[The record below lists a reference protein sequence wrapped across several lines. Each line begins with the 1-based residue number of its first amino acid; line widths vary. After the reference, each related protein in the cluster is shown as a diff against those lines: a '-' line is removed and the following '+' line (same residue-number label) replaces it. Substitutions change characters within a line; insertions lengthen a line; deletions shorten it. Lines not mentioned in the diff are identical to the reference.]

1 MENVKNV
8 AYGTH
13 VTVIDKIDTEPV
25 KLRVAA
31 YARVSSDSEDQL
43 NSYIAQVDFYTKYI
57 TTHEGWELVD
67 IYADEGL
74 TGMETKHR
82 DDFNRMIQDCR
93 DGKIDRVLVKSVS
106 RFARNTQEYILYMR
120 ELLRLGI
127 TIYFEKE
134 NLDTG
139 KMSNEQAAAI
149 YGAFAQMETTGHSQN
164 MRVSNRIRMEKGL
177 YTLPQAPFGYK
188 MVEKELVIVPEE
200 AEVVRYIFSEYLAG
214 RGKEGIAKK
223 LNEQGQKKHS
233 ERGEWTSRTV
243 QYILTNSVYI
253 GTQIWQKTFANDVLP
268 IKQIKNIGQKPK
280 YIVEDACP
288 AIISREEYAKAQEL
302 AQRRRTARKA
312 CEAVDSPYRGHVFC
326 LSCGSPCRGK
336 VINGKLYWV
345 CLKRD
350 HGKELCPIPQVSDED
365 ITKAL
370 HSFCLKLRHAKDTIL
385 VPALKML
392 RELQERELRTN
403 SKISE
408 IDAELS
414 RLTER
419 NHVLATLK
427 AKGYM
432 DTALYLSEQNE
443 VNSKAWG
450 LRKLRRDIID
460 RTHDNKPIQQTE
472 MMLEYLASLPDTA
485 PASDPDLFTMLIDR
499 MLLAPNGEIQIK
511 AINGMVFTEST
522 GKAVT
527 K

>member
-1 MENVKNV
+1 MENAKNV

-13 VTVIDKIDTEPV
+13 VTVIDKIYSEPV

-164 MRVSNRIRMEKGL
+164 MRVSNRIRMERGL
-177 YTLPQAPFGYK
+177 FVASSTPYGYRLHDK
-188 MVEKELVIVPEE
+188 QLEIIPEE
-200 AEVVRYIFSEYLAG
+200 AEVVRFIYHAFLCG
-214 RGKEGIAKK
+214 QGKVEIAKQ
-223 LNEQGQKKHS
+223 LNNLGVQKSSKTGIWHPES
-233 ERGEWTSRTV
+233 V
-243 QYILTNSVYI
+243 HYILENTTYTGI
-253 GTQIWQKTFANDVLP
+253 QIWQKTCATDVLP
-268 IKQIKNIGQKPK
+268 FKQVINIGQKPK

-288 AIISREEYAKAQEL
+288 PIISKEEFEQVQTLMAE
-302 AQRRRTARKA
+302 RKSA
-312 CEAVDSPYRGHVFC
+312 MKKSEPVASPYRGHIFC
-326 LSCGSPCRGK
+326 SSCGAPCRGK
-336 VINGKLYWV
+336 YINNKLYWL
-345 CLKRD
+345 CLKRNQGKAICPVPEISD
-350 HGKELCPIPQVSDED
+350 AEITAAIRNFYLKIKHG
-365 ITKAL
+365 T
-370 HSFCLKLRHAKDTIL
+370 DTIL
-385 VPALKML
+385 YSTLKYL
-392 RELQERELRTN
+392 REVQEGELRTN
-403 SKISE
+403 GKIIEIDSE
-408 IDAELS
+408 IAK
-414 RLTER
+414 LTER
-419 NHVLATLK
+419 NLVLAKLK

-432 DTALYLSEQNE
+432 DPALYTSEQNE
-443 VNSKAWG
+443 INHQARE
-450 LRKLRRDIID
+450 LRKLRRCIIEKA
-460 RTHDNKPIQQTE
+460 HDNLLVKQTE
-472 MMLEYLASLPDTA
+472 CMIEFLESSPT
-485 PASDPDLFTMLIDR
+485 DPDIYDSNLFAMLVDKI
-499 MLLAPNGEIQIK
+499 LICPNGEIQIK
-511 AINGMVFTEST
+511 TINGMVFTEHT
-522 GKAVT
+522 ERR
-527 K
+527 